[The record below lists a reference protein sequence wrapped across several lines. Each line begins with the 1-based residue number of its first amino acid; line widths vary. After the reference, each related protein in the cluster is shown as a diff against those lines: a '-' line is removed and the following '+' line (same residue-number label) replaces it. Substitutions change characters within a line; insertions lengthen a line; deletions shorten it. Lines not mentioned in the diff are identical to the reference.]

1 MKGDTTDDRIG
12 DENSLVFTGEYTFS
26 IRCGKCADIHNA
38 QLEGKNTE
46 PCTCD
51 CHANITPDYQPYVP
65 YYPPCPCPHWPYP
78 QPYYTTGTGDVT
90 TGQTFCTNL
99 EGLQADRQAYMER
112 SGRYD

>member
-1 MKGDTTDDRIG
+1 MSKTGVDIPTMYDRTG

-51 CHANITPDYQPYVP
+51 CHANVTPDYQPYVP
-65 YYPPCPCPHWPYP
+65 YYPPCPCPNWPYP
-78 QPYYTTGTGDVT
+78 QPYYTTGTNTNDLPNT
-90 TGQTFCTNL
+90 TGTIC
-99 EGLQADRQAYMER
+99 EVHK
-112 SGRYD
+112 